1 MAERP
6 GHLHTSKSFTRLE
19 STQAKSPLSRSR
31 ASTLQGPPMP
41 TILDP
46 LKATATPDEEEGHA
60 NGDVFAS
67 KENEDEE
74 PEHEP
79 SVPEGFEELPIEIR
93 SLTERFLESLSA
105 KVHPSPLSADRLS
118 DLFQD
123 FYTRASAKINTHIAT
138 LSARLTSDTFKKAS
152 ASSRPGSIRSA
163 SGESGEQQM
172 LSATEMADRKKARRL
187 LETKRASLEEAVER
201 AVCEKVY
208 DRIWRHRSTDDE
220 ERDHKLRSRTAAL
233 SLVGIGLKELLM
245 SAEELTE
252 EERQKTKEREG
263 EIREWLSTARDD
275 ILLMNQEKY
284 PLGKLRHLTAA
295 HKSIVEAL
303 SKIFP
308 ASSSADEILPTLIY
322 TLITLEPSQLNAF
335 SDLKF
340 IQRFRGTTRMDG
352 ETAYCLVNLEA
363 AISFLETVD
372 LSSLRAEE
380 STALEKSE
388 RSNSRPS
395 TPRSEI
401 TPMALGLAQAP
412 DLSQTP
418 ATPITS
424 SPLPQQP
431 PSPGTKAQRRL
442 SNLIQTQTN
451 RIEAASDAVRE
462 SILDSADQA
471 LGRINNTL
479 DTSFKFLFGRMK
491 DRDPNSPVHEPEL
504 PKTLEDARK
513 LVSSPTRIDR
523 EEDNASV
530 SAASSTVGEE
540 RPEEPGNKDLQARMT
555 DLFSGR
561 RQLRDR
567 SADST
572 QSAGSGKRVA
582 FTGSNEGKPPAVPA
596 KNDTPPQTNTSAVDS
611 IRNMGNSL
619 NPLNR
624 LANINVLPRFGRTV
638 STASTPGVGTPNS
651 ELNKQVPPIATASRS
666 LSGEVLQVDDKGAR
680 AIAAIEGLK
689 KTTPP
694 VKRFLEAKD
703 AQDLKLKEVDEL
715 LKEYQRLATALRGT
729 INY

>member
-1 MAERP
+1 MAEPTGR
-6 GHLHTSKSFTRLE
+6 LHTSKSFTRLE
-19 STQAKSPLSRSR
+19 SPHTKPPLSRSR

-41 TILDP
+41 TITDP
-46 LKATATPDEEEGHA
+46 LKIAATPEE
-60 NGDVFAS
+60 DVFAS
-67 KENEDEE
+67 KEDEE
-74 PEHEP
+74 AEKEQELH
-79 SVPEGFEELPIEIR
+79 VPEGFEELPIEIR
-93 SLTERFLESLSA
+93 SLTERFLDSLSA
-105 KVHPSPLSADRLS
+105 KVHPSPPSAERLS

-138 LSARLTSDTFKKAS
+138 LSARLTSDTYKKTS
-152 ASSRPGSIRSA
+152 ASSRPGSIRSG

-172 LSATEMADRKKARRL
+172 LSATEMADRKEQRRL
-187 LETKRASLEEAVER
+187 LEVKRASLEEAVER

-233 SLVGIGLKELLM
+233 ALVGIGLKELLM
-245 SAEELTE
+245 TAEELTE
-252 EERQKTKEREG
+252 EERKKTKDREG
-263 EIREWLSTARDD
+263 EIRGWLSTARDD
-275 ILLMNQEKY
+275 ILRMSEEKY

-308 ASSSADEILPTLIY
+308 ASSSADEVLPTLIY
-322 TLITLEPSQLNAF
+322 SLITLEPSQLNAF

-340 IQRFRGTTRMDG
+340 IQRFRGSTRIDG
-352 ETAYCLVNLEA
+352 ETAYCLVNFEA

-380 STALEKSE
+380 SGFTDKAS
-388 RSNSRPS
+388 SRPS
-395 TPRSEI
+395 TPRTEV
-401 TPMALGLAQAP
+401 TPMPLGLSQAP
-412 DLSQTP
+412 DLTQTP
-418 ATPITS
+418 ATPTAS
-424 SPLPQQP
+424 THASQQP
-431 PSPGTKAQRRL
+431 PSPETKAQRRL

-491 DRDPNSPVHEPEL
+491 DRDPNSPVQEPVEL

-513 LVSSPTRIDR
+513 LVSSPTHIER
-523 EEDNASV
+523 EDDIASV
-530 SAASSTVGEE
+530 SGTSSIHGEE
-540 RPEEPGNKDLQARMT
+540 LPEEQSRPDLQTRMT
-555 DLFSGR
+555 DLFGGR

-567 SADST
+567 SVDST
-572 QSAGSGKRVA
+572 QSGGSGKRVA
-582 FTGSNEGKPPAVPA
+582 FDAKPPPAPA
-596 KNDTPPQTNTSAVDS
+596 KNEPPPQTNTSAVDS

-624 LANINVLPRFGRTV
+624 FANMNVLPRFGRTV
-638 STASTPGVGTPNS
+638 SQSPTPGIVGTPS
-651 ELNKQVPPIATASRS
+651 AEPNKQLPPIATTNRS
-666 LSGEVLQVDDKGAR
+666 PPGEIAPVADDKGAR
-680 AIAAIEGLK
+680 AIAAIETLK

-729 INY
+729 VNY

>member
-1 MAERP
+1 M
-6 GHLHTSKSFTRLE
+6 
-19 STQAKSPLSRSR
+19 
-31 ASTLQGPPMP
+31 
-41 TILDP
+41 
-46 LKATATPDEEEGHA
+46 
-60 NGDVFAS
+60 
-67 KENEDEE
+67 
-74 PEHEP
+74 
-79 SVPEGFEELPIEIR
+79 
-93 SLTERFLESLSA
+93 
-105 KVHPSPLSADRLS
+105 
-118 DLFQD
+118 
-123 FYTRASAKINTHIAT
+123 
-138 LSARLTSDTFKKAS
+138 S
-152 ASSRPGSIRSA
+152 ASSRPGSIRSIN
-163 SGESGEQQM
+163 GESSEQQM

-187 LETKRASLEEAVER
+187 LEVKRTSLEEAVER

-245 SAEELTE
+245 TAEDLTE
-252 EERQKTKEREG
+252 EERKKTKEREG

-275 ILLMNQEKY
+275 ILMMSEEKY

-322 TLITLEPSQLNAF
+322 TLITLEPSQLNAY

-340 IQRFRGTTRMDG
+340 IQRFRGSTRMDG

-363 AISFLETVD
+363 AVSFLETVD

-380 STALEKSE
+380 PISHEKSG
-388 RSNSRPS
+388 SRPS
-395 TPRSEI
+395 TPQKSEI
-401 TPMALGLAQAP
+401 TPMPLGLAQTP
-412 DLSQTP
+412 DLTQTP
-418 ATPITS
+418 ATPTFS
-424 SPLPQQP
+424 AAQQP

-491 DRDPNSPVHEPEL
+491 DHDPNSPVQEPVEL

-513 LVSSPTRIDR
+513 LVSSPTRMERDD
-523 EEDNASV
+523 ENASI
-530 SAASSTVGEE
+530 SGASSTHGEE
-540 RPEEPGNKDLQARMT
+540 RGEEPGRPDLQARMT
-555 DLFSGR
+555 DLFGGR

-567 SADST
+567 SVDST
-572 QSAGSGKRVA
+572 QSGGSGKRTVIDA
-582 FTGSNEGKPPAVPA
+582 KPPPGPT
-596 KNDTPPQTNTSAVDS
+596 KIETTPSQANTSAVDS

-624 LANINVLPRFGRTV
+624 FANINVLPRFGRTV
-638 STASTPGVGTPNS
+638 SQSTTPGIGTPAGES
-651 ELNKQVPPIATASRS
+651 NKQLPVGATANRP
-666 LSGEVLQVDDKGAR
+666 LPGESIVADDKGAR
-680 AIAAIEGLK
+680 AIAAIDALK

-703 AQDLKLKEVDEL
+703 SQDLKLKEVEEL

>member
-1 MAERP
+1 
-6 GHLHTSKSFTRLE
+6 
-19 STQAKSPLSRSR
+19 
-31 ASTLQGPPMP
+31 
-41 TILDP
+41 
-46 LKATATPDEEEGHA
+46 
-60 NGDVFAS
+60 
-67 KENEDEE
+67 
-74 PEHEP
+74 
-79 SVPEGFEELPIEIR
+79 
-93 SLTERFLESLSA
+93 
-105 KVHPSPLSADRLS
+105 
-118 DLFQD
+118 
-123 FYTRASAKINTHIAT
+123 
-138 LSARLTSDTFKKAS
+138 
-152 ASSRPGSIRSA
+152 
-163 SGESGEQQM
+163 M

-187 LETKRASLEEAVER
+187 LEVKRLSLEEAVER

-245 SAEELTE
+245 TAEELTE
-252 EERQKTKEREG
+252 DERKKTKEREG

-275 ILLMNQEKY
+275 ILLMNGEKY

-308 ASSSADEILPTLIY
+308 ASSSADEVLPTLIY
-322 TLITLEPSQLNAF
+322 TLITLEPSQLNAL

-340 IQRFRGTTRMDG
+340 IQRFRGSNRIDG
-352 ETAYCLVNLEA
+352 ETAYCLVNFEA

-380 STALEKSE
+380 SGPSE
-388 RSNSRPS
+388 RANSRPS
-395 TPRSEI
+395 TPRSEV
-401 TPMALGLAQAP
+401 TPMPLGLSQVP

-418 ATPITS
+418 ATPTS
-424 SPLPQQP
+424 SSPVAQQP

-491 DRDPNSPVHEPEL
+491 DHDPNSPVPEPVEL

-513 LVSSPTRIDR
+513 LVSSPTRMES
-523 EEDNASV
+523 EEDNVSV
-530 SAASSTVGEE
+530 SGTSSTHGEE
-540 RPEEPGNKDLQARMT
+540 QPEEHGRPDLQTRMT
-555 DLFSGR
+555 DLFGGR

-567 SADST
+567 SVDST
-572 QSAGSGKRVA
+572 QSGGSGKRVA
-582 FTGSNEGKPPAVPA
+582 FDSKPPPAPVKNEVPS
-596 KNDTPPQTNTSAVDS
+596 QTNTSAVDS

-624 LANINVLPRFGRTV
+624 FASMNVLPRFGRTA
-638 STASTPGVGTPNS
+638 SQSSTPGIGTPS
-651 ELNKQVPPIATASRS
+651 TEPNKQLPAVATANRS
-666 LSGEVLQVDDKGAR
+666 PPVDAPQVDDKGAK
-680 AIAAIEGLK
+680 AIAAIETLK

-694 VKRFLEAKD
+694 MKRFLEAKD
-703 AQDLKLKEVDEL
+703 AQELKLKEVDEL
-715 LKEYQRLATALRGT
+715 LKEYQRLALALRGT

>member
-1 MAERP
+1 
-6 GHLHTSKSFTRLE
+6 
-19 STQAKSPLSRSR
+19 
-31 ASTLQGPPMP
+31 
-41 TILDP
+41 
-46 LKATATPDEEEGHA
+46 
-60 NGDVFAS
+60 
-67 KENEDEE
+67 
-74 PEHEP
+74 
-79 SVPEGFEELPIEIR
+79 
-93 SLTERFLESLSA
+93 
-105 KVHPSPLSADRLS
+105 
-118 DLFQD
+118 
-123 FYTRASAKINTHIAT
+123 
-138 LSARLTSDTFKKAS
+138 
-152 ASSRPGSIRSA
+152 
-163 SGESGEQQM
+163 M
-172 LSATEMADRKKARRL
+172 LSASEMADRKKARRL
-187 LETKRASLEEAVER
+187 LEVKRASLEEAVER

-252 EERQKTKEREG
+252 EERRKTKDREG

-275 ILLMNQEKY
+275 ILLMSEEKY

-322 TLITLEPSQLNAF
+322 TLMTLEPSRLNAY
-335 SDLKF
+335 SELKF
-340 IQRFRGTTRMDG
+340 IQRFRGSTRMDG

-363 AISFLETVD
+363 AVSFLETVD

-380 STALEKSE
+380 PGAHDRTG
-388 RSNSRPS
+388 SRPS
-395 TPRSEI
+395 TPKSEI
-401 TPMALGLAQAP
+401 TPMPLGLSEAP
-412 DLSQTP
+412 DLTQTP
-418 ATPITS
+418 ATPTS
-424 SPLPQQP
+424 STAPQQP

-491 DRDPNSPVHEPEL
+491 DHDPNSPIQEPVEL

-513 LVSSPTRIDR
+513 LVSSPTHM
-523 EEDNASV
+523 ETEDDVASV
-530 SAASSTVGEE
+530 SGASSTHGEE
-540 RPEEPGNKDLQARMT
+540 RSEEQGRPDLQARMT
-555 DLFSGR
+555 DLFAGR

-567 SADST
+567 SVDST
-572 QSAGSGKRVA
+572 QSGGSGKRVA
-582 FTGSNEGKPPAVPA
+582 FDAKPPPMTT
-596 KNDTPPQTNTSAVDS
+596 KSETTPPQTNTSAVDS

-624 LANINVLPRFGRTV
+624 FASINVLPRFGRT
-638 STASTPGVGTPNS
+638 ASQPTTPGVGTPIS
-651 ELNKQVPPIATASRS
+651 EPNKQMPTAPTATKSPS
-666 LSGEVLQVDDKGAR
+666 SESTQVDDKGAR

-689 KTTPP
+689 KTAPP

-703 AQDLKLKEVDEL
+703 SQDLKLKEVDEL
-715 LKEYQRLATALRGT
+715 LKEYQRLAMALRGT

>member
-1 MAERP
+1 MADRP
-6 GHLHTSKSFTRLE
+6 KRLHTSKSFTRMD
-19 STQAKSPLSRSR
+19 SPQAKTPE
-31 ASTLQGPPMP
+31 STLQGPSMP
-41 TILDP
+41 AILDP
-46 LKATATPDEEEGHA
+46 LKVTATPEEEEGPA
-60 NGDVFAS
+60 GDDVFAS
-67 KENEDEE
+67 KEDEE
-74 PEHEP
+74 EGTEHR
-79 SVPEGFEELPIEIR
+79 SAPEGFEELPIEIR

-123 FYTRASAKINTHIAT
+123 FYTRASVKINTHIAT
-138 LSARLTSDTFKKAS
+138 LSARLNSDSYKKTSV
-152 ASSRPGSIRSA
+152 SSRPGSIRSV

-172 LSATEMADRKKARRL
+172 LSASEMVDRKKARKL
-187 LETKRASLEEAVER
+187 LEVKRASLEEATER

-245 SAEELTE
+245 TAEELTE
-252 EERQKTKEREG
+252 EERRKTKEREG

-275 ILLMNQEKY
+275 ILMMSEEKY

-322 TLITLEPSQLNAF
+322 TLITLEPSRLNAY

-340 IQRFRGTTRMDG
+340 IQRFRGSTRMDG

-363 AISFLETVD
+363 AVSFLETVD

-380 STALEKSE
+380 PGLKEKTG
-388 RSNSRPS
+388 SRPP
-395 TPRSEI
+395 TPQKSEI
-401 TPMALGLAQAP
+401 TPMPLGLAQAP
-412 DLSQTP
+412 DLTQTP
-418 ATPITS
+418 ATPTS
-424 SPLPQQP
+424 SAIQQP

-442 SNLIQTQTN
+442 SNLIQTQTT
-451 RIEAASDAVRE
+451 RIEAASDAVKE

-491 DRDPNSPVHEPEL
+491 DRDPNNPVQEPVEL

-513 LVSSPTRIDR
+513 LVSSPTRL
-523 EEDNASV
+523 ETEDDTASV
-530 SAASSTVGEE
+530 SGASSTHGEE
-540 RPEEPGNKDLQARMT
+540 RGEEQFRPDLQARMT
-555 DLFSGR
+555 DLFGGR

-567 SADST
+567 SVDST
-572 QSAGSGKRVA
+572 QSGGSGKRVA
-582 FTGSNEGKPPAVPA
+582 FDAKPASIAP
-596 KNDTPPQTNTSAVDS
+596 KSETTSPQTNTSAVDS
-611 IRNMGNSL
+611 LRNMGNSL

-624 LANINVLPRFGRTV
+624 FASINVIPRFGRTV
-638 STASTPGVGTPNS
+638 SQSTTPGMGTPTS
-651 ELNKQVPPIATASRS
+651 EANRQLPAAATANRS
-666 LSGEVLQVDDKGAR
+666 LSGEAAAQVDDKGAR
-680 AIAAIEGLK
+680 AIAAIEALK

-694 VKRFLEAKD
+694 VKRFLDAKD
-703 AQDLKLKEVDEL
+703 SQDLKLKEVDEL
-715 LKEYQRLATALRGT
+715 LKEYQRLATALKGT
-729 INY
+729 INH

>member
-1 MAERP
+1 MTP
-6 GHLHTSKSFTRLE
+6 G
-19 STQAKSPLSRSR
+19 
-31 ASTLQGPPMP
+31 
-41 TILDP
+41 
-46 LKATATPDEEEGHA
+46 TPDM
-60 NGDVFAS
+60 
-67 KENEDEE
+67 
-74 PEHEP
+74 P
-79 SVPEGFEELPIEIR
+79 R
-93 SLTERFLESLSA
+93 RFLESLSA
-105 KVHPSPLSADRLS
+105 KVHPTPPSADRLS

-152 ASSRPGSIRSA
+152 ASSRPGSIRTQ

-187 LETKRASLEEAVER
+187 LEVKRASLEEAVER

-245 SAEELTE
+245 STEELTE
-252 EERQKTKEREG
+252 EERKKTKEREG
-263 EIREWLSTARDD
+263 EIREWLSAARGD
-275 ILLMNQEKY
+275 LLRMNEERY

-308 ASSSADEILPTLIY
+308 ASSSADEVLPTLIY
-322 TLITLEPSQLNAF
+322 ALITSEPSQLNAF

-340 IQRFRGTTRMDG
+340 IQRFRGSTRMDG
-352 ETAYCLVNLEA
+352 ETAYCLVNFEA

-372 LSSLRAEE
+372 LSSLRAEDAG
-380 STALEKSE
+380 SIGKAG
-388 RSNSRPS
+388 SRPS
-395 TPRSEI
+395 TPRTEI
-401 TPMALGLAQAP
+401 TPMPLGLSQIP

-418 ATPITS
+418 ATPTS
-424 SPLPQQP
+424 SAPMMQQP

-471 LGRINNTL
+471 LGRINDTL

-491 DRDPNSPVHEPEL
+491 DRDPNSPVQEPVEL

-513 LVSSPTRIDR
+513 LVSSPTRLEA
-523 EEDNASV
+523 EEDIISV
-530 SAASSTVGEE
+530 SGASSTHGEE
-540 RPEEPGNKDLQARMT
+540 HVEDQGRPDLQTRMT
-555 DLFSGR
+555 DLFGGR

-567 SADST
+567 SVDST
-572 QSAGSGKRVA
+572 QSGGSGKRVA
-582 FTGSNEGKPPAVPA
+582 FDSKPPPTPA
-596 KNDTPPQTNTSAVDS
+596 KNETPPPTNTSAVDS

-624 LANINVLPRFGRTV
+624 FANINVLPRFGRTV
-638 STASTPGVGTPNS
+638 SQSSTPSVSTPS
-651 ELNKQVPPIATASRS
+651 AEPSKQIPAVTTTNRS
-666 LSGEVLQVDDKGAR
+666 PSGEIPQTDDKGMR
-680 AIAAIEGLK
+680 AIAAIEALK

-715 LKEYQRLATALRGT
+715 LKEYQRLAAALRGT
-729 INY
+729 VNY